1 MPRAKTTKKQSPAEA
16 VPEIPKRIT
25 LSSFQQIA
33 WRVIDENSI
42 TILAGE
48 AGCGKTFLAMDYG
61 IQAIKTNRFSELV
74 VIRSPLEAGRSRLGF
89 LPGAA
94 TAQEK
99 LAPWC
104 APILAIA
111 KQLQFGAAI
120 TFLPTCYIQGMTFTD
135 SFVIVDECQNLDLE
149 EFEAVTT
156 RLGKGSKICLTGDAH
171 QDTRKM
177 NGMRPYMEATKGIEG
192 IGHYAFPDEAN
203 QRHPII
209 REVTRA
215 LRKYRESRMSHT

>member
-1 MPRAKTTKKQSPAEA
+1 MPRAKAAKTKPAE
-16 VPEIPKRIT
+16 PTIEIPRRIT
-25 LSSFQQIA
+25 LSSFQQVA
-33 WRVIDENSI
+33 WKTVDENSI
-42 TILAGE
+42 SILAGE
-48 AGCGKTFLAMDYG
+48 AGCGKTFLAMHYG
-61 IQAIKTNRFSELV
+61 IESIKAKRFSELV

-94 TAQEK
+94 TAAEK

-111 KQLQFGAAI
+111 KQLQFGSAI

-135 SFVIVDECQNLDLE
+135 AFVIVDECQNLDLE

-177 NGMRPYMEATKGIEG
+177 NGMRPYMEATKGIES

-215 LRKYRESRMSHT
+215 LRAYREKH